1 MNTLFIRLLNLSIAA
16 TWIILAVILIRAFSK
31 KAPKWFPCIR
41 WALVGIR
48 LLCPVTIPSPLSL
61 VPREEVIP
69 INITE
74 EKEPA
79 VDSEMP
85 VIAYTADPDVGNVDH
100 ENTVVPSGNIVREGC
115 LADPGQGIPSASSSS
130 IWRFPPPKAKAS
142 ETSPFRLTTLKQGI
156 PSGSG
161 FT

>member
-31 KAPKWFPCIR
+31 KAPKWFPCIL

-69 INITE
+69 INISSFW
-74 EKEPA
+74 KIRRIMA
-79 VDSEMP
+79 KHFGS
-85 VIAYTADPDVGNVDH
+85 IFFI
-100 ENTVVPSGNIVREGC
+100 S
-115 LADPGQGIPSASSSS
+115 LIP
-130 IWRFPPPKAKAS
+130 
-142 ETSPFRLTTLKQGI
+142 
-156 PSGSG
+156 
-161 FT
+161 